1 MNIEEI
7 KEASETNDA
16 ENNMLE
22 NTKKILFSK
31 KKDNGG
37 DTIEETIENSKEK
50 MKIEI
55 PQNMNSEE
63 INELKEKNIKE
74 SNKDSSLNGK
84 CKNCDCI
91 LF

>member
-22 NTKKILFSK
+22 NTKKILFQ

-37 DTIEETIENSKEK
+37 DTIDEINENTKEK

>member
-7 KEASETNDA
+7 KEASETNDP
-16 ENNMLE
+16 ENNNIIE
-22 NTKKILFSK
+22 ETKKII
-31 KKDNGG
+31 KDNGG
-37 DTIEETIENSKEK
+37 DTIEEIKKNSKAK
-50 MKIEI
+50 MKIEV

-63 INELKEKNIKE
+63 IDEIKENNIKE
-74 SNKDSSLNGK
+74 SNTNSSLNGK